1 MCPWISS
8 YSHIKCMSE
17 QPHGLK
23 HPGPVVSRSTS
34 LKEHLLEN
42 QLGTAPNRRLV
53 WLDLGDTTLLLSLLL
68 DPNFNADYI

>member
-1 MCPWISS
+1 MCPWISP

-42 QLGTAPNRRLV
+42 QLGTATNRGLFG
-53 WLDLGDTTLLLSLLL
+53 WT
-68 DPNFNADYI
+68 